1 MHCGL
6 YRLKMWYGFCHVCR
20 IDAAPNAPPC
30 CGDIGTSLECCNFV
44 ETLMSLSLVR
54 CRVYIPDL
62 LVGYHFAYDDAN
74 LTVVEVFNCN

>member
-1 MHCGL
+1 
-6 YRLKMWYGFCHVCR
+6 
-20 IDAAPNAPPC
+20 
-30 CGDIGTSLECCNFV
+30 
-44 ETLMSLSLVR
+44 MSLSLVR